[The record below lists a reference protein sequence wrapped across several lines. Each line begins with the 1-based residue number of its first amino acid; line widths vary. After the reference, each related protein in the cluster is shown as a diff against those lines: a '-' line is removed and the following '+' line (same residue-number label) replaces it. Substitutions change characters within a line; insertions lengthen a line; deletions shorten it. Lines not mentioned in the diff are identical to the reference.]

1 MHVNKQHQL
10 MIKNTVMEFITFY
23 CFKYIS
29 KNTFTITKNTKY
41 VSDKSTKIALVTWFV
56 YFYFCFLILNQL
68 LIIWLKFELE

>member
-10 MIKNTVMEFITFY
+10 MIKNTVMEFVSNIF
-23 CFKYIS
+23 
-29 KNTFTITKNTKY
+29 TKNTYTITNSTKY
-41 VSDKSTKIALVTWFV
+41 LSDKSTKIALVTWFV